1 MLLQNRSLQ
10 NDSNKITADELQYTS
25 LACRQDDLDDFFQR
39 IMYKLDEYICDK
51 QSLMNQNYHSHDQ
64 GSRSLLEDLKVD
76 FSGSGR
82 KSASL
87 QVETRF
93 NSPSDLTPDVSCAKV
108 SSMLL

>member
-1 MLLQNRSLQ
+1 MLLQNESLQ
-10 NDSNKITADELQYTS
+10 NDSYKITADKLQYTS

-39 IMYKLDEYICDK
+39 IIHKLDECICNK
-51 QSLMNQNYHSHDQ
+51 QSLMNQNHLSHDQ
-64 GSRSLLEDLKVD
+64 GSRSLLEDLKID

-82 KSASL
+82 KSASP

-93 NSPSDLTPDVSCAKV
+93 NSPSDLTPEVSCATV